1 MKKFKTLN
9 KNTLEE
15 GFRYLAKKE
24 TAFKRILEEK
34 NYNLAPFSKKS
45 GFEGLI
51 ALIVEQQLS
60 VASAKAIFNRLKK
73 IVIPFEPEEFL
84 KVDDREF
91 KEAGLSKQK
100 IDYCNGIAEMIQR
113 KELNLNELS
122 KKDDSEV
129 ISELIKIRGIGEW
142 TAQCYLMACLKRID
156 AWPSSDLGLIVAI
169 QRLRGMQERPDY
181 LTIEKIAEPWSPFR
195 TVAALILWS
204 TYDKE

>member
-34 NYNLAPFSKKS
+34 NYNIAPFSKKS

-73 IVIPFEPEEFL
+73 IVTPFEPEEFL

-100 IDYCNGIAEMIQR
+100 IDYCNGIAEMIKK

-122 KKDDSEV
+122 KSIPLKLNNEVNINKDKTNIIIV
-129 ISELIKIRGIGEW
+129 KKYLFISSRLKLIFVNINLFIK
-142 TAQCYLMACLKRID
+142 
-156 AWPSSDLGLIVAI
+156 PFLGL
-169 QRLRGMQERPDY
+169 LKD
-181 LTIEKIAEPWSPFR
+181 KI
-195 TVAALILWS
+195 
-204 TYDKE
+204 